1 MLDGKPQFKNTR
13 LTLDYDPEL
22 RQMTLLRHRPCK
34 VVLCAQMQAD
44 GSWQPVGL
52 PNIQPKDVELIDR
65 TSLKVGIQ
73 ALETCASSSDD
84 RSLPDDIDRSVI
96 SVPIDHLVEP
106 NRINLVIKQ
115 PQPQFYAD
123 DDGLS
128 M

>member
-1 MLDGKPQFKNTR
+1 
-13 LTLDYDPEL
+13 
-22 RQMTLLRHRPCK
+22 MTLLRHRPCK
-34 VVLCAQMQAD
+34 VVLCGQMQAD

-65 TSLKVGIQ
+65 TSLKLGIQ
-73 ALETCASSSDD
+73 ALDN
-84 RSLPDDIDRSVI
+84 SLMDNLVQVVI
-96 SVPIDHLVEP
+96 PVPIDDSIDP
-106 NRINLVIKQ
+106 NRINLATKQ